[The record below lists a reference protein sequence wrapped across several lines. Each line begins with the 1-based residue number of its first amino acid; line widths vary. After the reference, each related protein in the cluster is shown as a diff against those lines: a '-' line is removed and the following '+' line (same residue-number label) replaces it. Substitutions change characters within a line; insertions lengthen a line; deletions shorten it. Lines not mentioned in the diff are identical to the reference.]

1 MHTGVQLKAVWMPG
15 VGCAIT
21 ETNNKILA
29 TIFIYSMCFDLI
41 VLILNVIKL
50 TGIGWR
56 SNSRPTLGQS
66 RLTHMIFADGL
77 IYFIVAYISPFPL
90 YFF

>member
-1 MHTGVQLKAVWMPG
+1 MKAVWMPG

-29 TIFIYSMCFDLI
+29 AIFIYSMCFDFT
-41 VLILNVIKL
+41 VLILNVYKL
-50 TGIGWR
+50 MGI
-56 SNSRPTLGQS
+56 NRPSETCNGKLLGQS

-77 IYFIVAYISPFPL
+77 IFFIIAYGKYSYVP
-90 YFF
+90 